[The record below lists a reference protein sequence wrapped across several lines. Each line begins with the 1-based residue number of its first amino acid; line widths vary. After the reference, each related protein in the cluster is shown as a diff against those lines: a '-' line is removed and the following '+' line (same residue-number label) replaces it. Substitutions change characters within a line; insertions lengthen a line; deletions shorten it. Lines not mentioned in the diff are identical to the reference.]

1 MDEQMAREFRQRG
14 VLKINYVALVG
25 TKAFEGLAK
34 ALTDAEER
42 STSTPGS
49 AAAEDNYSANVF
61 FRLGPLFDHYPEV
74 EAAVRAP
81 RIGELAAHLAGVEH
95 VRRWSDETFF
105 KPPGSS
111 PCAWH
116 QDFPAY
122 PMDRTG
128 LLTVW
133 VAMEDVREDM
143 GPVSYFPGS
152 HHLGPCGMP
161 ISEESRAI
169 SGAADPAALGTPDR
183 FLRRGDTLE
192 EPISF
197 TLKAG
202 EAVVHDGLVIH
213 GGEGNR
219 SDRMRRGW
227 ACIYF
232 PSEARYTETPR
243 RPEAEGIGLV
253 PFGTFDHPKF
263 PIIDY

>member
-1 MDEQMAREFRQRG
+1 MPRRNRPRP
-14 VLKINYVALVG
+14 
-25 TKAFEGLAK
+25 GLGCRRWQ
-34 ALTDAEER
+34 L
-42 STSTPGS
+42 
-49 AAAEDNYSANVF
+49 SANVF
-61 FRLGPLFDHYPEV
+61 FRLVPLFDHYPEV
-74 EAAVRAP
+74 EAAVRVRP
-81 RIGELAAHLAGVEH
+81 YRELAAHLAGVEH

-111 PCAWH
+111 PCVWH

-122 PMDRTG
+122 PMDRAG

-133 VAMEDVREDM
+133 VAVEDVREDM

-161 ISEESRAI
+161 ISEESRAT
-169 SGAADPAALGTPDR
+169 SGAAHPGALGTPDR

-219 SDRMRRGW
+219 SERMRRGW

-243 RPEAEGIGLV
+243 RPKQKASDWFRSERSITPSFRSSTIRPVVKQRWGAETPGA
-253 PFGTFDHPKF
+253 P
-263 PIIDY
+263 

>member
-1 MDEQMAREFRQRG
+1 MGAESMDEQMAREFRQRG

-25 TKAFEGLAK
+25 TKAFEALAK
-34 ALTDAEER
+34 ALTDAEEK

-49 AAAEDNYSANVF
+49 AAAEEQLFGECLLSS
-61 FRLGPLFDHYPEV
+61 RPL
-74 EAAVRAP
+74 VRSLPGGRSRRAAP

-133 VAMEDVREDM
+133 VAMEEVREDM

-161 ISEESRAI
+161 ISEESRAT
-169 SGAADPAALGTPDR
+169 SGAADPGALGTPDR

-219 SDRMRRGW
+219 SERMRRGW

-232 PSEARYTETPR
+232 PSEAR
-243 RPEAEGIGLV
+243 
-253 PFGTFDHPKF
+253 
-263 PIIDY
+263 

>member
-14 VLKINYVALVG
+14 VLKIILRRACRNKSVRRVSQGPDRCRGEIDLDP
-25 TKAFEGLAK
+25 GLSCRRRK
-34 ALTDAEER
+34 LFGECLLSSRPVVR
-42 STSTPGS
+42 SLPGGRS
-49 AAAEDNYSANVF
+49 RRA
-61 FRLGPLFDHYPEV
+61 
-74 EAAVRAP
+74 AP